1 MPSEIGANSRE
12 LKLVSLHMADEENP
26 TPKRR
31 RDTILPERLMRRVL
45 EGVGDVVDR
54 KLGRTVDPKTGLT
67 TDQLIA
73 RMNRL
78 IDERVREEKGQG
90 RIAPHHLK
98 LKIEWGTHSET
109 PPEVAARLE
118 TEILAAAIDHIN
130 DSRYRTLA
138 PVKIETDV
146 DIFTKGI
153 SVEPTYGEF
162 EAELQQQDLERKLAG
177 VKKGAA
183 GIEHKTEV
191 AYSARITLPEGSRD
205 LPLSFVPGGRR
216 LNVGRGT
223 DNDLY
228 FNHSSVSKVHA
239 AVRMD
244 NIGTLLVADT
254 GSTNGTH
261 INGVRIPYGEARPI
275 AEGDVVAF
283 GEVEVRFRKLNS

>member
-1 MPSEIGANSRE
+1 
-12 LKLVSLHMADEENP
+12 MADEQDP

-73 RMNRL
+73 RMNRM
-78 IDERVREEKGQG
+78 IDERVRNEPGQG

-98 LKIEWGTHSET
+98 LKMEWGTHDET
-109 PPEVAARLE
+109 PPEVTRRLE

-130 DSRYRTLA
+130 DSRYRTMA

-146 DIFTKGI
+146 DIFTTGI
-153 SVEPTYGEF
+153 SIDPTFGEF
-162 EAELQQQDLERKLAG
+162 EEEFRQQDLERKIGKPLKAPRE
-177 VKKGAA
+177 KS
-183 GIEHKTEV
+183 EV
-191 AYSARITLPEGSRD
+191 LIHARVTLPEGSRD
-205 LPLSFVPGGRR
+205 VELSFVAGGRR

-223 DNDLY
+223 DNNLY
-228 FNHSSVSKVHA
+228 LNHSSVSKIHA
-239 AVRMD
+239 ALKMD
-244 NIGTLLVADT
+244 NLGSLLVADT

-275 AEGDVVAF
+275 ADGDVVAF
-283 GEVEVRFRKLNS
+283 GDVEVRFRKANS

>member
-1 MPSEIGANSRE
+1 
-12 LKLVSLHMADEENP
+12 MADEQNP

-54 KLGRTVDPKTGLT
+54 KLGRTIDPRTGLT
-67 TDQLIA
+67 TDQLIQ
-73 RMNRL
+73 RMNRM
-78 IDERVREEKGQG
+78 IDERVRNEKGQG

-109 PPEVAARLE
+109 PEEVTRRLE

-130 DSRYRTLA
+130 DNRYRTMA

-153 SVEPTYGEF
+153 SVDPTFGEF
-162 EAELQQQDLERKLAG
+162 EEELRQQDLERKLGKG
-177 VKKGAA
+177 VKGPRREANEE
-183 GIEHKTEV
+183 IV
-191 AYSARITLPEGSRD
+191 LSARVTLPEGSRD
-205 LPLSFVPGGRR
+205 IDLSFVPGGRR
-216 LNVGRGT
+216 VNVGRGT

-228 FNHSSVSKVHA
+228 LNHTSVSKVHA

-244 NIGTLLVADT
+244 NLGTLLVADT

-283 GEVEVRFRKLNS
+283 GEVEVRFRRPNS

>member
-1 MPSEIGANSRE
+1 
-12 LKLVSLHMADEENP
+12 MADEQNP

-54 KLGRTVDPKTGLT
+54 KLGRTIDPRTGLT
-67 TDQLIA
+67 TDQLIQ
-73 RMNRL
+73 RMNRM
-78 IDERVREEKGQG
+78 IDERVRNEKGQG

-109 PPEVAARLE
+109 PEEVTRRLE

-130 DSRYRTLA
+130 DNRYRTMA

-153 SVEPTYGEF
+153 SVDPTFGEF
-162 EAELQQQDLERKLAG
+162 EEELRQQDLERKLG
-177 VKKGAA
+177 KGAKGPRREA
-183 GIEHKTEV
+183 NEEIV
-191 AYSARITLPEGSRD
+191 LSARITLPEGSRD
-205 LPLSFVPGGRR
+205 IDLSFVPGGRR
-216 LNVGRGT
+216 VNVGRGT

-228 FNHSSVSKVHA
+228 LNHTSVSKVHA

-244 NIGTLLVADT
+244 NLGTLLVADT

-283 GEVEVRFRKLNS
+283 GEVEVRFRRSNS

>member
-1 MPSEIGANSRE
+1 
-12 LKLVSLHMADEENP
+12 MADEQNP
-26 TPKRR
+26 PKRR

-73 RMNRL
+73 RMNRM
-78 IDERVREEKGQG
+78 IDERVRTEKGQG

-98 LKIEWGTHSET
+98 LKMEWGTHSDT
-109 PPEVAARLE
+109 PPEVTRRLE

-130 DSRYRTLA
+130 DSRYRTMA
-138 PVKIETDV
+138 PVKIETEV
-146 DIFTKGI
+146 DIFTRGMA
-153 SVEPTYGEF
+153 VDPTFGEF
-162 EAELQQQDLERKLAG
+162 EEELKRKDLERQL
-177 VKKGAA
+177 GAA
-183 GIEHKTEV
+183 PKGPRKDTKEEIPF
-191 AYSARITLPEGSRD
+191 SARVTLPEGSREIA
-205 LPLSFVPGGRR
+205 LAFVAGGRR
-216 LNVGRGT
+216 VNVGRGT

-228 FNHSSVSKVHA
+228 FNHTSVSKVHA

-244 NIGTLLVADT
+244 NNGTLLVADT

-283 GEVEVRFRKLNS
+283 GEVEVRFRRLNS

>member
-1 MPSEIGANSRE
+1 
-12 LKLVSLHMADEENP
+12 MADEQNP
-26 TPKRR
+26 SKRR

-54 KLGRTVDPKTGLT
+54 QLGRTVDPKTGLT
-67 TDQLIA
+67 TDQLIN

-78 IDERVREEKGQG
+78 IDERVREEKGRG

-98 LKIEWGTHSET
+98 LKMEWGTHSET
-109 PPEVAARLE
+109 PPEVTSRLE

-130 DSRYRTLA
+130 DNRYRTLA

-153 SVEPTYGEF
+153 SVDPTFGEF
-162 EAELQQQDLERKLAG
+162 EEELKQQDLERQLGTEAKAARQANKAELAF
-177 VKKGAA
+177 
-183 GIEHKTEV
+183 
-191 AYSARITLPEGSRD
+191 SARVTLPEGTREI
-205 LPLSFVPGGRR
+205 PLMFIAGGRR

-228 FNHSSVSKVHA
+228 LNHTSVSKVHA
-239 AVRMD
+239 ALKMD
-244 NIGTLLVADT
+244 NLGTLLVADT

-261 INGVRIPYGEARPI
+261 INGVRIPYGEARPFT
-275 AEGDVVAF
+275 EGDVVAF
-283 GEVEVRFRKLNS
+283 GEVDVRFRRLNS

>member
-1 MPSEIGANSRE
+1 
-12 LKLVSLHMADEENP
+12 MADEQDP

-73 RMNRL
+73 RMNRM
-78 IDERVREEKGQG
+78 IDERVRNEPGQG

-98 LKIEWGTHSET
+98 LKMEWGTHSET
-109 PPEVAARLE
+109 PAEVTRRLE

-130 DSRYRTLA
+130 DNRYRTMA
-138 PVKIETDV
+138 PVKIESEV
-146 DIFTKGI
+146 DIFTTGM
-153 SVEPTYGEF
+153 SVDPTFGEF
-162 EAELQQQDLERKLAG
+162 EEELKQKDLERQLGAAA
-177 VKKGAA
+177 KGARK
-183 GIEHKTEV
+183 ETKEELS
-191 AYSARITLPEGSRD
+191 YSARVTLPDGSREI
-205 LPLSFVPGGRR
+205 PLAFVAGGRR

-228 FNHSSVSKVHA
+228 LNHTSVSKVHA

-244 NIGTLLVADT
+244 NLGTLIVADT

-283 GEVEVRFRKLNS
+283 GEVEVRFRRLNS

>member
-1 MPSEIGANSRE
+1 
-12 LKLVSLHMADEENP
+12 MADKQDP

-67 TDQLIA
+67 TDQLIQ
-73 RMNRL
+73 RMNRM
-78 IDERVREEKGQG
+78 IDDRVRNEKQG

-98 LKIEWGTHSET
+98 LKVEWGTHSET
-109 PPEVAARLE
+109 PEEVTRRLE

-130 DSRYRTLA
+130 DNRYRTMA
-138 PVKIETDV
+138 PVKIETEV

-153 SVEPTYGEF
+153 SVEPTFGEF
-162 EAELQQQDLERKLAG
+162 EEELRQQDLKQQLG
-177 VKKGAA
+177 KDKKDPHRESEE
-183 GIEHKTEV
+183 IPF
-191 AYSARITLPEGSRD
+191 SARVTITGGSREID
-205 LPLSFVPGGRR
+205 LAFVPGGRR
-216 LNVGRGT
+216 VNVGRGT

-228 FNHSSVSKVHA
+228 LNHTSVSKVHA

-275 AEGDVVAF
+275 EEGDVVAF
-283 GEVEVRFRKLNS
+283 GEVEVRFRRLNS